1 MNILRL
7 IFSSFRGS
15 GSKTPAATADF
26 ADISLEQYQALEPN
40 MVVREGDT
48 EVVFSTP
55 NLFTKFRVDSLRT
68 KEPDTIAWIAGFEPD
83 DVLVDIG
90 ANVGMYSIWAA
101 KTRGVRVF
109 AFEPESQNFAL
120 LNKNIVLNR
129 LSDYVVAYCAALS
142 DESAFSRLYLSEF
155 KAGGSCHTF
164 GEKLDHRLE
173 KREAPLS
180 QGCFSTTLDSLVEQ
194 GVVPVPT
201 HIKVDVDGIE
211 HKVINGSRKVLAD
224 PRLKSVLV
232 EINTNLEL
240 HRNII
245 RDMREF
251 GFTFSEAQVASALR
265 TGGAFAG
272 VGNHIFQR

>member
-7 IFSSFRGS
+7 IFSPFRGS
-15 GSKTPAATADF
+15 GSKTPAASADF
-26 ADISLEQYQALEPN
+26 STLSLEQYQALEPN

-48 EVVFSTP
+48 DVVFSTP
-55 NLFTKFRVDSLRT
+55 NLFTQFRVDSLRT
-68 KEPDTIAWIAGFEPD
+68 KEPDTIAWIAGFEPE

-101 KTRGVRVF
+101 KTRGVRVY

-120 LNKNIVLNR
+120 LNKNIVLNG
-129 LSDYVVAYCAALS
+129 LSDYVVAYCAAIS
-142 DESAFSRLYLSEF
+142 DESSFSRLYLSEF

-173 KREAPLS
+173 KRETPLS
-180 QGCFSTTLDSLVEQ
+180 QGCYSTTLDALVAQ
-194 GVVPVPT
+194 GVVPTPT

-211 HKVINGSRKVLAD
+211 HKVINGCRKVLAD
-224 PRLKSVLV
+224 PRVKSVLV

-245 RDMREF
+245 RDMRALGFEF
-251 GFTFSEAQVASALR
+251 SQAQVAAALR
-265 TGGAFAG
+265 SSGAFAG
-272 VGNHIFQR
+272 VGNHIFRR